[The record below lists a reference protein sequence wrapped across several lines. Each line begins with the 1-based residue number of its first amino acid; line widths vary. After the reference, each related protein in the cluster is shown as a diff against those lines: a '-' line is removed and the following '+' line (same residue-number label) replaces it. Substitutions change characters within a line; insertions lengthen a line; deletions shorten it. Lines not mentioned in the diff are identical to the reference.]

1 MTFDLCRVIDLFL
14 YLFGFLQF
22 RVVYNVTALFGSG
35 DILLSRMGRKVE
47 LWELIVVR
55 GGEGS
60 EEKRRSKGVAVAV
73 ERGERSLLSCCHT
86 ICT

>member
-35 DILLSRMGRKVE
+35 YILLSRMGRKVE
-47 LWELIVVR
+47 LWELMVVKLGVVTVR
-55 GGEGS
+55 EGL
-60 EEKRRSKGVAVAV
+60 RVWLWLSKGEKGV
-73 ERGERSLLSCCHT
+73 C
-86 ICT
+86 